1 MRFTREVAIIGAG
14 TTKFGE
20 LWERSFRDIAVEA
33 GLKAI
38 GDAGISGEEIEALYV
53 GNMSA
58 GRFVEQ
64 EHIGSLIA
72 DYSGLAGFHIS
83 ATRAEAAC
91 ASGALALHLAVLS
104 VASGWYDIVIAAG
117 VEKMTDVESDI
128 ADNLLASSV
137 DRQWEAI
144 YDATLPSLF
153 AQMARTHI
161 EKYHTTGEQMAEVA
175 VKNHAN
181 AVHNP
186 FAQFRRGI
194 TLAGVLASPLVAAPL
209 HVLDCSSIADGAS
222 AVVLCA
228 ADKAKNYTDSPVFV
242 KASAQASDTLSLH
255 DRRDITTMD
264 ATVYAAKKAYQQA
277 SVEPSQIDFAEV
289 HDSYTIAEIIA
300 IEDLG
305 FFNKGEGGVATEEGE
320 TEIGGRIPI
329 NPSGGLK
336 ACGHPLGATGIRQAV
351 EITQQ
356 LRGEAGKRQVPNA
369 EVGLAHNIGGT
380 GGTAIVHIF
389 SR

>member
-1 MRFTREVAIIGAG
+1 MREVAIIGAG

-20 LWERSFRDIAVEA
+20 LWEKSFRDIAVEA

-38 GDAGISGEEIEALYV
+38 EDAGISGDEIQALYG

-58 GRFVEQ
+58 GRFTEQ
-64 EHIGSLIA
+64 EHTGPLIA
-72 DYSGLAGFHIS
+72 DYAGLARLHIPTTS
-83 ATRAEAAC
+83 VEAAC
-91 ASGALALHLAVLS
+91 ASGALALHLAVLA
-104 VASGWYDIVIAAG
+104 VASGWYDLVIAAG
-117 VEKMTDVESDI
+117 VEKMTDVEPDV
-128 ADNLLASSV
+128 AEDLLASSV
-137 DRQWEAI
+137 DRKWEAI
-144 YDATLPSLF
+144 YGATLPSLF
-153 AQMARTHI
+153 AMMARTHM
-161 EKYHTTGEQMAEVA
+161 ERYNTTSEQMAKVSA
-175 VKNHAN
+175 KNHAN

-186 FAQFRRGI
+186 YAQFRSEI
-194 TLAGVLASPLVAAPL
+194 SIESVLASPIVADPL
-209 HVLDCSSIADGAS
+209 HMLDCSSIADGAA

-228 ADKAKNYTDSPVFV
+228 AEEARNHTDSPIYV
-242 KASAQASDTLSLH
+242 KASSQASDTISLH

-264 ATVYAAKKAYQQA
+264 ATVCAAKKAYKQA
-277 SVEPSQIDFAEV
+277 SLEPSQIDFAEV
-289 HDSYTIAEIIA
+289 HDSYTISELIA

-305 FFNKGEGGVATEEGE
+305 FCNKGGGGVVTEEGE
-320 TEIGGRIPI
+320 TEIGGRISV

-369 EVGLAHNIGGT
+369 EVGLTHNIGGT

>member
-1 MRFTREVAIIGAG
+1 MREVAIIGAG

-20 LWERSFRDIAVEA
+20 LWESSFRDIAVEA
-33 GLKAI
+33 GIRAI
-38 GDAGISGEEIEALYV
+38 EDAGISGEDIEALYG

-58 GRFVEQ
+58 GRFIEQ
-64 EHIGSLIA
+64 EHIGALIA
-72 DYSGLAGFHIS
+72 DYSGLAGLHIP
-83 ATRAEAAC
+83 ATRTEAAC
-91 ASGALALHLAVLS
+91 ASGALALHLAVIS
-104 VASGWYDIVIAAG
+104 VASGWYDLVIAAG
-117 VEKMTDVESDI
+117 VEKMTDVESDV
-128 ADNLLASSV
+128 AEDLLASSV
-137 DRQWEAI
+137 DRKWEAI
-144 YDATLPSLF
+144 YGATLPSLF
-153 AQMARTHI
+153 AQMARTHM
-161 EKYHTTGEQMAEVA
+161 EKYRTTKEQMAKVA

-186 FAQFRRGI
+186 YAQYQRGI
-194 TLAGVLASPLVAAPL
+194 TIANVLASPLVADPL
-209 HVLDCSSIADGAS
+209 HVLDCSSIADGAA

-228 ADKAKNYTDSPVFV
+228 AEKAKKYTDSPVYV

-264 ATVYAAKKAYQQA
+264 ATVFAAKKAYQMA
-277 SVEPSQIDFAEV
+277 SLEPSQIDLAEV

-305 FFNKGEGGVATEEGE
+305 FFDKGEGGRATEEGE

-369 EVGLAHNIGGT
+369 KVGLTHNIGGT
-380 GGTAIVHIF
+380 GGTAIVHIL

>member
-1 MRFTREVAIIGAG
+1 MREVAIIGAG

-20 LWERSFRDIAVEA
+20 LWESSFRDIAVEA
-33 GLKAI
+33 GIRAI
-38 GDAGISGEEIEALYV
+38 EDAGISGEDIEALYG

-58 GRFVEQ
+58 GRFIEQ
-64 EHIGSLIA
+64 EHIGALIA
-72 DYSGLAGFHIS
+72 DYSGLAGLHIP
-83 ATRAEAAC
+83 ATRTEAAC
-91 ASGALALHLAVLS
+91 ASGALALHLAVIS
-104 VASGWYDIVIAAG
+104 VASGWYDLVIAAG
-117 VEKMTDVESDI
+117 VEKMTDVESDV
-128 ADNLLASSV
+128 ADDLLASSV
-137 DRQWEAI
+137 DREWEAI
-144 YDATLPSLF
+144 YGATLPSLF
-153 AQMARTHI
+153 AQMARTHM
-161 EKYHTTGEQMAEVA
+161 EKYRTTKEQMAKVA

-186 FAQFRRGI
+186 YAQYQRGI
-194 TLAGVLASPLVAAPL
+194 TIANVLASPLVADPL
-209 HVLDCSSIADGAS
+209 HVLDCSSIADGAA

-228 ADKAKNYTDSPVFV
+228 AEKAKKYTDSPVYV

-264 ATVYAAKKAYQQA
+264 ATVFAAKKAYQMA
-277 SVEPSQIDFAEV
+277 SLGPSQIDLAEV

-305 FFNKGEGGVATEEGE
+305 FFDKGEGGRATEEGE

-369 EVGLAHNIGGT
+369 KVGLTHNIGGT
-380 GGTAIVHIF
+380 GGTAIVHIL

>member
-1 MRFTREVAIIGAG
+1 MREVAIIGVG

-20 LWERSFRDIAVEA
+20 LWEKSLRDLAVEA

-38 GDAGISGEEIEALYV
+38 EDAGICGEEIEALYG

-64 EHIGSLIA
+64 EHVGALIV
-72 DYSGLAGFHIS
+72 DYAGLAGFHIP
-83 ATRAEAAC
+83 ATRVEAAC
-91 ASGALALHLAVLS
+91 ASGALALHLAVLA
-104 VASGWYDIVIAAG
+104 VASGWYDLVIAAG

-128 ADNLLASSV
+128 AEDLLASSV
-137 DRQWEAI
+137 DRNWEAI
-144 YDATLPSLF
+144 YGATLPALF
-153 AQMARTHI
+153 AQMARTHM
-161 EKYHTTGEQMAEVA
+161 ERYHTTEEQLAQVA

-181 AVHNP
+181 GVHNP
-186 FAQFRRGI
+186 CAQYQNVI
-194 TLAGVLASPLVAAPL
+194 TRENVLSSPLVADPL
-209 HVLDCSSIADGAS
+209 HMLDCSSIADGAA

-228 ADKAKNYTDSPVFV
+228 AEDARSYTDTPVYI
-242 KASAQASDTLSLH
+242 KASTQASDTLSLY

-264 ATVYAAKKAYQQA
+264 ATVAAARKAYQMA
-277 SVEPSQIDFAEV
+277 SVEPSQIDLAEV

-305 FFNKGEGGVATEEGE
+305 FCRKGEGGVVTEEGE

-336 ACGHPLGATGIRQAV
+336 ACGHPLGATGVRQAV

-356 LRGEAGKRQVPNA
+356 LRGEAGKRQVSPA
-369 EVGLAHNIGGT
+369 EVGLTHNIGGT
-380 GGTAIVHIF
+380 GATALIHILA
-389 SR
+389 R

>member
-1 MRFTREVAIIGAG
+1 MRQVAIIGAG
-14 TTKFGE
+14 STKFGE
-20 LWERSFRDIAVEA
+20 LWEKSFRDISVEA
-33 GLKAI
+33 GLRAI
-38 GDAGISGEEIEALYV
+38 GDAGISGDEIDAIYG

-58 GRFVEQ
+58 GRFIEQ
-64 EHIGSLIA
+64 EHIGALIA
-72 DYSGLAGFHIS
+72 DYAGLTGLHIP
-83 ATRAEAAC
+83 ATRVEAAC

-104 VASGWYDIVIAAG
+104 VASGWYDFVIAAG
-117 VEKMTDVESDI
+117 VEKMTDVDSDI
-128 ADNLLASSV
+128 ADDLLVSSV
-137 DRQWEAI
+137 DREWEAI
-144 YDATLPSLF
+144 CGATLPSLF
-153 AQMARTHI
+153 AQMARAHM
-161 EKYHTTGEQMAEVA
+161 ERYHTTSEQMAKVA
-175 VKNHAN
+175 AKNHAN

-186 FAQFRRGI
+186 YAQFRREI
-194 TLAGVLASPLVAAPL
+194 SAEAVLNSPLVADPL
-209 HVLDCSSIADGAS
+209 HMLDCSSIADGAA

-228 ADKAKNYTDSPVFV
+228 AEKAKEYTDSPVYV
-242 KASAQASDTLSLH
+242 KASAQASDTISLH
-255 DRRDITTMD
+255 DRRDITAMD
-264 ATVYAAKKAYQQA
+264 ATIFASKKAFRTA
-277 SVEPSQIDFAEV
+277 SLEPSQIDVAEV

-305 FFNKGEGGVATEEGE
+305 FFKKGEGGIATGEGQ

-369 EVGLAHNIGGT
+369 EVGLTHNIGGT

-389 SR
+389 TS

>member
-1 MRFTREVAIIGAG
+1 MREVAIIGIG

-20 LWERSFRDIAVEA
+20 LWEKSLRDIAVEA

-38 GDAGISGEEIEALYV
+38 GDAGISGDEIEALYG

-64 EHIGSLIA
+64 EHVGALIV
-72 DYSGLAGFHIS
+72 DYAGLAGFHIP
-83 ATRAEAAC
+83 ATRVEAAC

-104 VASGWYDIVIAAG
+104 VASGWYDLVIAAG
-117 VEKMTDVESDI
+117 MEKMTDVEPDF
-128 ADNLLASSV
+128 ADDLLVCSV
-137 DRQWEAI
+137 DRNWEAM
-144 YDATLPSLF
+144 YGATLPSLF
-153 AQMARTHI
+153 AQMARTHM
-161 EKYHTTGEQMAEVA
+161 EKYHTTGDQMAQVA

-186 FAQFRRGI
+186 CAQYQN
-194 TLAGVLASPLVAAPL
+194 VLTRENVLSSPLVADPL
-209 HVLDCSSIADGAS
+209 HMLDCSSIADGAA

-228 ADKAKNYTDSPVFV
+228 AEEARDYTDSPVYI
-242 KASAQASDTLSLH
+242 KASAQASDTISLF

-264 ATVYAAKKAYQQA
+264 ATVFAVKKAYQMA
-277 SVEPSQIDFAEV
+277 SVEPSQIDLAEV
-289 HDSYTIAEIIA
+289 HDSYTIAELIA

-305 FFNKGEGGVATEEGE
+305 FCNKGEGGILAEEGE
-320 TEIGGRIPI
+320 TEIGGRIPV

-356 LRGEAGKRQVPNA
+356 LRGEAGKRQVPDA
-369 EVGLAHNIGGT
+369 EVGLTHNIGGT
-380 GGTAIVHIF
+380 GATAIVHILA
-389 SR
+389 R

>member
-1 MRFTREVAIIGAG
+1 MREVAIIGVG
-14 TTKFGE
+14 ITKFGE
-20 LWERSFRDIAVEA
+20 LWEKSFRDIAVEA

-38 GDAGISGEEIEALYV
+38 EDAGIGGEEIEALYG

-64 EHIGSLIA
+64 EHVGALIA
-72 DYSGLAGFHIS
+72 DYAGLAGFHIP
-83 ATRAEAAC
+83 ATRVEAAC
-91 ASGALALHLAVLS
+91 ASGALASHLAVLS
-104 VASGWYDIVIAAG
+104 VASGWYNIVIAAG
-117 VEKMTDVESDI
+117 VEKMTDVEPDT
-128 ADNLLASSV
+128 ADDLLASSV
-137 DRQWEAI
+137 DRKWEAI
-144 YDATLPSLF
+144 YGATLPSLF
-153 AQMARTHI
+153 AQMARIHM
-161 EKYHTTGEQMAEVA
+161 ERYHTTSEQMAKVA

-186 FAQFRRGI
+186 YAQYQSKL
-194 TLAGVLASPLVAAPL
+194 TLENVLSSPLVADPL
-209 HVLDCSSIADGAS
+209 HMLDCSSIADGAA

-228 ADKAKNYTDSPVFV
+228 AEKARRYTDSPVYV
-242 KASAQASDTLSLH
+242 KASAQASDTISLH

-264 ATVYAAKKAYQQA
+264 ATVFAVKKAYQMV
-277 SVEPSQIDFAEV
+277 SLDPSHIDLAEV

-300 IEDLG
+300 IEDLK
-305 FFNKGEGGVATEEGE
+305 FFKKGEGGIATEEGE

-336 ACGHPLGATGIRQAV
+336 ACGHPLGATGVRQVV
-351 EITQQ
+351 EIAQQ

-369 EVGLAHNIGGT
+369 EVGLTHNIGGT

>member
-1 MRFTREVAIIGAG
+1 MREVAIIGAG

-33 GLKAI
+33 GVRAI
-38 GDAGISGEEIEALYV
+38 ENAGISGEEIEALYG

-58 GRFVEQ
+58 GRFIEQ
-64 EHIGSLIA
+64 EHIGALIA
-72 DYSGLAGFHIS
+72 DYSGLAGLHIP
-83 ATRAEAAC
+83 ATRTEAAC

-104 VASGWYDIVIAAG
+104 VASGWYDLVIAAG
-117 VEKMTDVESDI
+117 VEKMTDVESDV
-128 ADNLLASSV
+128 AEDLLASSV
-137 DRQWEAI
+137 DRKWEAI
-144 YDATLPSLF
+144 YGATLPSLF
-153 AQMARTHI
+153 AQMARTHM
-161 EKYHTTGEQMAEVA
+161 EKYRTTREQMAKVA

-186 FAQFRRGI
+186 YAQYQRGI
-194 TLAGVLASPLVAAPL
+194 TIANVLASPLVADPL
-209 HVLDCSSIADGAS
+209 HMLDCSSIADGAA

-228 ADKAKNYTDSPVFV
+228 AEKAKKYTDSPVYV

-255 DRRDITTMD
+255 DRREITTMD
-264 ATVYAAKKAYQQA
+264 AAVFAAKKAYQMA
-277 SVEPSQIDFAEV
+277 SLEPSQIDLAEV

-305 FFNKGEGGVATEEGE
+305 FFDKGEGGRATEEGE

-369 EVGLAHNIGGT
+369 RVGLTHNIGGT

-389 SR
+389 SQ

>member
-1 MRFTREVAIIGAG
+1 MRQVAIIGAG
-14 TTKFGE
+14 STKFGE
-20 LWERSFRDIAVEA
+20 LWEKSFRDISVEA
-33 GLKAI
+33 GLRAI
-38 GDAGISGEEIEALYV
+38 GDAGISGDEIDAIYG

-58 GRFVEQ
+58 GRFIEQ
-64 EHIGSLIA
+64 EHIGALIA
-72 DYSGLAGFHIS
+72 DYAGLTGLHIP
-83 ATRAEAAC
+83 ATRVEAAC

-104 VASGWYDIVIAAG
+104 VASGWYDFVIAAG
-117 VEKMTDVESDI
+117 VEKMTDVDSDI
-128 ADNLLASSV
+128 ADDLLASSV
-137 DRQWEAI
+137 DREWEAI
-144 YDATLPSLF
+144 CGATLPSLF
-153 AQMARTHI
+153 AQMARAHM
-161 EKYHTTGEQMAEVA
+161 ERYHTTSEQMAKVA
-175 VKNHAN
+175 AKNHAN

-186 FAQFRRGI
+186 YAQFRREI
-194 TLAGVLASPLVAAPL
+194 SAEAVLNSPLVADPL
-209 HVLDCSSIADGAS
+209 HMLDCSSIADGGA

-228 ADKAKNYTDSPVFV
+228 AEKAKEYTDSPVYV
-242 KASAQASDTLSLH
+242 KASAQASDTISLH
-255 DRRDITTMD
+255 DRRDITAMD
-264 ATVYAAKKAYQQA
+264 ATIFASKKAFRTA
-277 SVEPSQIDFAEV
+277 SLEPSQIDVAEV

-305 FFNKGEGGVATEEGE
+305 FFNKGEGGIATGEGQ

-369 EVGLAHNIGGT
+369 EVGLTHNIGGT

-389 SR
+389 TS

>member
-1 MRFTREVAIIGAG
+1 MREVAIIGAG

-20 LWERSFRDIAVEA
+20 LWEKSFRDIAVEA

-38 GDAGISGEEIEALYV
+38 EDAGISGDEINALYG

-58 GRFVEQ
+58 GRFIEQ
-64 EHIGSLIA
+64 EHIGPLIA
-72 DYSGLAGFHIS
+72 DYAGLAGLHIPTTS
-83 ATRAEAAC
+83 VEAAC

-104 VASGWYDIVIAAG
+104 VASGWYDLVIAAG
-117 VEKMTDVESDI
+117 VEKMTDVEPDV
-128 ADNLLASSV
+128 ADELLASSV
-137 DRQWEAI
+137 DRKWEVI
-144 YDATLPSLF
+144 YGATLPSLF
-153 AQMARTHI
+153 AQMARTHM
-161 EKYHTTGEQMAEVA
+161 ERYNTTSEQMAKVA

-194 TLAGVLASPLVAAPL
+194 TVESVLASPLVADPL
-209 HVLDCSSIADGAS
+209 HVLDCSSIADGAA

-228 ADKAKNYTDSPVFV
+228 ADKAKNYTDSPVYV
-242 KASAQASDTLSLH
+242 KASAQASDTISLH
-255 DRRDITTMD
+255 DRRYRTTID
-264 ATVYAAKKAYQQA
+264 ATLVAAKKAYQRA
-277 SVEPSQIDFAEV
+277 SLEPSQIDLAEV
-289 HDSYTIAEIIA
+289 HDSYTISELIA

-305 FFNKGEGGVATEEGE
+305 FCKKGEGGITTEEGE
-320 TEIGGRIPI
+320 TEIGGRIPV

-336 ACGHPLGATGIRQAV
+336 ACGHPVGATGIRQVV

-356 LRGEAGKRQVPNA
+356 LRGEAGKRQVPHA
-369 EVGLAHNIGGT
+369 EVGLTHNIGGT

-389 SR
+389 SK

>member
-1 MRFTREVAIIGAG
+1 MREVAIIGVG

-38 GDAGISGEEIEALYV
+38 EDAGISGEDIEALYG

-58 GRFVEQ
+58 GRFIEQ
-64 EHIGSLIA
+64 EHIGALIA
-72 DYSGLAGFHIS
+72 DYSGLAGLHIP
-83 ATRAEAAC
+83 ATRTEAAC

-104 VASGWYDIVIAAG
+104 VASGWYDLVIAAG

-128 ADNLLASSV
+128 AEDLLASSV
-137 DRQWEAI
+137 DRRWEAI
-144 YDATLPSLF
+144 YGATLPSLF
-153 AQMARTHI
+153 AQMARTHMK
-161 EKYHTTGEQMAEVA
+161 KYHTTEEQMAKVA

-186 FAQFRRGI
+186 YAQYRRGI
-194 TLAGVLASPLVAAPL
+194 TMGNVLASPLVADPL
-209 HVLDCSSIADGAS
+209 HMLDCSSIADGAA

-228 ADKAKNYTDSPVFV
+228 AEKARKYTDSPIYV

-255 DRRDITTMD
+255 DRHDITTMD
-264 ATVYAAKKAYQQA
+264 ATVFAAKKAYQMA
-277 SVEPSQIDFAEV
+277 SLEPSQIDLAEV

-305 FFNKGEGGVATEEGE
+305 FFNKGDGGRATEEGE
-320 TEIGGRIPI
+320 TEIGGRIPT

-369 EVGLAHNIGGT
+369 RVGLTHNIGGT

>member
-1 MRFTREVAIIGAG
+1 MREVAIIGVG
-14 TTKFGE
+14 NTVFGE
-20 LWERSFRDIAVEA
+20 LWEKSFRDIAVEA

-38 GDAGISGEEIEALYV
+38 GDAGISGEEIEALYG

-64 EHIGSLIA
+64 EHVGALIA
-72 DYSGLAGFHIS
+72 DYAGLAGLHIP
-83 ATRAEAAC
+83 AVRAEAAC

-104 VASGWYDIVIAAG
+104 VASGWYDLVIAAG

-128 ADNLLASSV
+128 ADDLLASSV
-137 DRQWEAI
+137 DREWEAI
-144 YDATLPSLF
+144 CGATLPSLF
-153 AQMARTHI
+153 AQMARAHI
-161 EKYHTTGEQMAEVA
+161 EKYHTTSEQMAKVA
-175 VKNHAN
+175 VKNHSN

-186 FAQFRRGI
+186 YAQFRRGI
-194 TLAGVLASPLVAAPL
+194 SIEAVLGSPLVADPL
-209 HVLDCSSIADGAS
+209 RMLDCSSIADGAA

-228 ADKAKNYTDSPVFV
+228 AEKAKEYTDSPIYV
-242 KASAQASDTLSLH
+242 KASAQASDTISLH
-255 DRRDITTMD
+255 NRRDITTMD
-264 ATVYAAKKAYQQA
+264 ATVFAAKKAYQTA
-277 SVEPSQIDFAEV
+277 SLEPSQIDLAEV
-289 HDSYTIAEIIA
+289 HDSYTIAELIA

-305 FFNKGEGGVATEEGE
+305 FFNKGEGGVATEEGQ
-320 TEIGGRIPI
+320 TEIGGRISI

-351 EITQQ
+351 EITEQ

-369 EVGLAHNIGGT
+369 EVGLTHNIGGT

-389 SR
+389 SA

>member
-1 MRFTREVAIIGAG
+1 MREVAIIGVG

-20 LWERSFRDIAVEA
+20 LWEKSLRDIAVEA

-38 GDAGISGEEIEALYV
+38 GDAGISGEEIEALYG

-64 EHIGSLIA
+64 EHVGALIV
-72 DYSGLAGFHIS
+72 DYAGLAGFHIP
-83 ATRAEAAC
+83 ATRVEAAC
-91 ASGALALHLAVLS
+91 ASGALAVHLAVLS
-104 VASGWYDIVIAAG
+104 VASGLYDLVIAAG
-117 VEKMTDVESDI
+117 VEKMTDVESDV
-128 ADNLLASSV
+128 ADDLLASSV
-137 DRQWEAI
+137 DRKWEAM
-144 YDATLPSLF
+144 YGATLPSLF
-153 AQMARTHI
+153 AQMARSHMQR
-161 EKYHTTGEQMAEVA
+161 YHTTAEQMAQVA

-186 FAQFRRGI
+186 CAQYQNVI
-194 TLAGVLASPLVAAPL
+194 TRENVLSSPLVADPL
-209 HVLDCSSIADGAS
+209 HMLDCSSIADGAA

-228 ADKAKNYTDSPVFV
+228 AEKAREYTDSPVYV
-242 KASAQASDTLSLH
+242 KASAQAGDTIALH

-264 ATVYAAKKAYQQA
+264 ATVSAVKKAYQMA
-277 SVEPSQIDFAEV
+277 SVEPSQIDLAEV

-305 FFNKGEGGVATEEGE
+305 FCNKGEGGVFTEEGE
-320 TEIGGRIPI
+320 TEIGGRIPV

-336 ACGHPLGATGIRQAV
+336 ACGHPLGATGVRQVV

-356 LRGEAGKRQVPNA
+356 LRGEAGKRQVPDA
-369 EVGLAHNIGGT
+369 ELGLTHNIGGT
-380 GGTAIVHIF
+380 GATALVHILA
-389 SR
+389 R

>member
-1 MRFTREVAIIGAG
+1 MREVAIIGAG

-20 LWERSFRDIAVEA
+20 LWEKSFRDIAVEA

-38 GDAGISGEEIEALYV
+38 EDAGISGDEINALYG

-58 GRFVEQ
+58 GRFIEQ
-64 EHIGSLIA
+64 EHIGPLIA
-72 DYSGLAGFHIS
+72 DYAGLAGLHIPTTS
-83 ATRAEAAC
+83 VEAAC

-104 VASGWYDIVIAAG
+104 VASGWYDLVIAAG
-117 VEKMTDVESDI
+117 VEKMTDVEPDV
-128 ADNLLASSV
+128 ADELLASSV
-137 DRQWEAI
+137 DRKWEVI
-144 YDATLPSLF
+144 YGATLPSLF
-153 AQMARTHI
+153 AQMARTHM
-161 EKYHTTGEQMAEVA
+161 ERYNTTSEQMAKVA

-194 TLAGVLASPLVAAPL
+194 TVESVLASPLVADPL
-209 HVLDCSSIADGAS
+209 HVLDCSSIADGAA

-228 ADKAKNYTDSPVFV
+228 ADKAKNYTDSPVYV
-242 KASAQASDTLSLH
+242 KASAQASDTISLH
-255 DRRDITTMD
+255 DRRDLTTID
-264 ATVYAAKKAYQQA
+264 ATLVAAKKAYQRA
-277 SVEPSQIDFAEV
+277 SLEPSQIDLAEV
-289 HDSYTIAEIIA
+289 HDSYTISELIA

-305 FFNKGEGGVATEEGE
+305 FCKKGEGGITTEEGE
-320 TEIGGRIPI
+320 TEIGGRIPV

-336 ACGHPLGATGIRQAV
+336 ACGHPVGATGIRQVV

-356 LRGEAGKRQVPNA
+356 LRGEAGKRQVPHA
-369 EVGLAHNIGGT
+369 EVGLTHNIGGT

-389 SR
+389 SK

>member
-1 MRFTREVAIIGAG
+1 MREVAIIGAG
-14 TTKFGE
+14 ITKFGE
-20 LWERSFRDIAVEA
+20 LWEKSFRDIAVEA

-38 GDAGISGEEIEALYV
+38 EDAGISGEEIDALYG

-64 EHIGSLIA
+64 EHIGALIT
-72 DYSGLAGFHIS
+72 DYVGLGDLHIP
-83 ATRAEAAC
+83 ATRVEAAC

-104 VASGWYDIVIAAG
+104 VASGWYDLVIAAG
-117 VEKMTDVESDI
+117 VEKMTDVESDV
-128 ADNLLASSV
+128 ADDLLASSV
-137 DRQWEAI
+137 DREWEAM
-144 YDATLPSLF
+144 YGATLPSLF
-153 AQMARTHI
+153 AQIARTHI
-161 EKYHTTGEQMAEVA
+161 DRYHTTSEQMARVA
-175 VKNHAN
+175 VKNHSN

-186 FAQFRRGI
+186 YAQYRRKI
-194 TLAGVLASPLVAAPL
+194 SLEAVLNSPVVAEPL
-209 HVLDCSSIADGAS
+209 RMLDCSSIADGAA

-228 ADKAKNYTDSPVFV
+228 AEKARTYTDSPVYV
-242 KASAQASDTLSLH
+242 KASAQASDTISLH
-255 DRRDITTMD
+255 DRREITTMD
-264 ATVYAAKKAYQQA
+264 ATAFASRKAYQRA
-277 SVEPSQIDFAEV
+277 SAEPSQIDFAEV
-289 HDSYTIAEIIA
+289 HDSYTIAEILA

-305 FFNKGEGGVATEEGE
+305 FFKKGEGGIVTEEGQ
-320 TEIGGRIPI
+320 TEIGGDIAI

-369 EVGLAHNIGGT
+369 EVGLSHNIGGT

-389 SR
+389 SS

>member
-1 MRFTREVAIIGAG
+1 MREVAIIGAG

-20 LWERSFRDIAVEA
+20 LWESSFRDIAVEA
-33 GLKAI
+33 GVRAI
-38 GDAGISGEEIEALYV
+38 ENAGISGEEIEALYG

-58 GRFVEQ
+58 GRFIEQ
-64 EHIGSLIA
+64 EHIGALIA
-72 DYSGLAGFHIS
+72 DYSGLAGLHIP
-83 ATRAEAAC
+83 ATRTEAAC
-91 ASGALALHLAVLS
+91 ASGALALHLAVIS
-104 VASGWYDIVIAAG
+104 VASGWYDLVIAAG
-117 VEKMTDVESDI
+117 VEKMTDVESDV
-128 ADNLLASSV
+128 AEDLLASSV
-137 DRQWEAI
+137 DRKWEAI
-144 YDATLPSLF
+144 YGATLPSLF
-153 AQMARTHI
+153 AQMARTHM
-161 EKYHTTGEQMAEVA
+161 EKYHTTREQMAKVA

-186 FAQFRRGI
+186 YAQYQRRI
-194 TLAGVLASPLVAAPL
+194 TIADVLASPLVADPL
-209 HVLDCSSIADGAS
+209 RMLDCSSIADGAA

-228 ADKAKNYTDSPVFV
+228 AEKAKKYTDSPVYV

-255 DRRDITTMD
+255 DRREITTMD
-264 ATVYAAKKAYQQA
+264 ATVFAAKKAYQMA
-277 SVEPSQIDFAEV
+277 SLEPSQIDLAEV

-305 FFNKGEGGVATEEGE
+305 FFDKGEGGRATEEGE

-369 EVGLAHNIGGT
+369 KVGLTHNIGGT
-380 GGTAIVHIF
+380 GGTAIVHIL